1 MGNESDNMKS
11 IMSITSKS
19 EGSTAPLSRVRWR
32 NAPLHER
39 CTMTDMVKIKEAFQE
54 AYLNRMLP
62 DHFRTVLRTLL
73 NVEYDDEEFNILFMK
88 VSSVL
93 GVRFNSIMYIY
104 TSILSSSL
112 YILIIVLL
120 AIS

>member
-39 CTMTDMVKIKEAFQE
+39 CSMTDMVKIKEAFQE

-73 NVEYDDEEFNILFMK
+73 NVEYDDEDFNILFMK

-93 GVRFNSIMYIY
+93 GVRFDSTYHVCLPINLSFRHLC
-104 TSILSSSL
+104 TS
-112 YILIIVLL
+112 
-120 AIS
+120 